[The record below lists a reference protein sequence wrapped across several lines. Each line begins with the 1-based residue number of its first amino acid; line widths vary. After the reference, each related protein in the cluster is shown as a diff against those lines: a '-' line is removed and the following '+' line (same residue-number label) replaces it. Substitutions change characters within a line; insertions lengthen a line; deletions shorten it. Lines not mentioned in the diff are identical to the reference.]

1 MAQLH
6 KDFTFTGS
14 LGNISAY
21 KRRGSDKIILRTK
34 GGASKSKIKRSPAFE
49 TTRKLNMEFGGRATA
64 SSWVLNAL
72 YALKHISDHSIS
84 GKINALLKPAQEMDT
99 VSEFG
104 KRHVLLSEQ
113 PRLLEGLS
121 LNSKTLLESVVTN
134 PVHYTLSK
142 ETMSASVDIPA
153 LRPGINFFVPGNFP
167 LYRFTVLFDF
177 IPDLFYTGHDY
188 RPRTRSFAHVYGTG
202 AATDWLSV
210 NETSTPV
217 KMDLKFDETPT
228 DNAFSLMLAIGLE
241 FGRYSQGTVEALKYV
256 GAAKILAMG

>member
-14 LGNISAY
+14 LGNVSAY

-34 GGASKSKIKRSPAFE
+34 GGASKSQIKRSPAFE
-49 TTRKLNMEFGGRATA
+49 ATRKLNMEFGGRATA
-64 SSWVLNAL
+64 SRWVLHAL
-72 YALKHISDHSIS
+72 YSLRHISDHSIT
-84 GKINALLKPAQEMDT
+84 GKINALLQPAQEMDT

-142 ETMSASVDIPA
+142 ETMSAAVDIPA
-153 LRPGINFFVPGNFP
+153 LRPGINFFIPGNFL
-167 LYRFTVLFDF
+167 LYRCTVVFDF
-177 IPDLFYTGHDY
+177 IPDLFFTGNNY
-188 RPRTRSFAHVYGTG
+188 RPR
-202 AATDWLSV
+202 
-210 NETSTPV
+210 
-217 KMDLKFDETPT
+217 
-228 DNAFSLMLAIGLE
+228 I
-241 FGRYSQGTVEALKYV
+241 
-256 GAAKILAMG
+256 